1 MNLLLIGYRGSGKT
15 TIAQLLAQKLGW
27 DWVDADVEIE
37 RAAGKNIAS
46 IFENEG
52 ERGFR
57 EREANIVRQLCARDR
72 TVIALGGGAILH
84 EESRRTVAQTGRVV
98 LLVASPESP
107 WQRLQTDPT
116 TAQRRPNLTT
126 GGFAEIAAVL
136 ADRMPVYR
144 QCAHVEVDT
153 EGRTPQDVA
162 AEVLPHPGI
171 SSAVAE
177 SA

>member
-1 MNLLLIGYRGSGKT
+1 LLLIGYRGTGKT
-15 TIAQLLAQKLGW
+15 TVAKLLARTLGW

-37 RAAGKNIAS
+37 LAAGKNIAS
-46 IFENEG
+46 IFEHEG

-57 EREANIVRQLCARDR
+57 EREQEIVAQLCGRSR
-72 TVIALGGGAILH
+72 TVIALGGGAILQN
-84 EESRRTVAQTGRVV
+84 ENRQAIARSGKVV
-98 LLVASPESP
+98 LLTASPEAL
-107 WQRLQTDPT
+107 WQRLQTDPA

-136 ADRMPVYR
+136 SERLPIYR
-144 QCAHVEVDT
+144 QCAHLEVDT
-153 EGRTPQDVA
+153 EGRTPHEVA
-162 AEVLPHPGI
+162 AAVLAHPLI